1 MYTNDT
7 DLHIYIY
14 TYTHKKYHF
23 SLIIIIKKK
32 TPLKETKSKNFNQ
45 TLSNAS
51 LSFEEMKSYRIEG
64 VR

>member
-23 SLIIIIKKK
+23 SLIIIKKK
-32 TPLKETKSKNFNQ
+32 NT
-45 TLSNAS
+45 
-51 LSFEEMKSYRIEG
+51 FERNEIEEF
-64 VR
+64 